1 VAGQQGSICWQ
12 AETSGKRL
20 LMVGDG
26 LNEALATLMAADV
39 SRGREC
45 RIKGRFMTDHSRVRV
60 SDSKVVDAPWQVN
73 HKNSIRQSMEEQ
85 PISPTEKQP
94 PSAIEA
100 IVKLYVRLG
109 NILALS
115 EQKLHRVRL
124 MSLHNDS
131 NDFSFRLLR
140 EDCQNDIATIDAGI
154 RELLK
159 REPTRG
165 YVDVCSPERV
175 AGWAQY
181 IRYPELPVTLEVYL
195 DQKLLAQVV
204 ADRYGRD
211 LEEANLGSG
220 QHGFEFILPKELFL
234 SAEIVEV
241 KAPNSTAING
251 CRT

>member
-1 VAGQQGSICWQ
+1 
-12 AETSGKRL
+12 
-20 LMVGDG
+20 MVGDG
-26 LNEALATLMAADV
+26 LNEAPATLMAADV

-45 RIKGRFMTDHSRVRV
+45 RIKGRFTADHSRVLV

-73 HKNSIRQSMEEQ
+73 HENGIRQSMEEQ

-94 PSAIEA
+94 PSGIEA

-115 EQKLHRVRL
+115 EQKLHRQRL
-124 MSLHNDS
+124 MSMSLHSDS
-131 NDFSFRLLR
+131 SDFSFRLLH
-140 EDCQNDIATIDAGI
+140 EHCQNDIAAIDAGI

-165 YVDVCSPERV
+165 YVDVCSRERV

-181 IRYPELPVTLEVYL
+181 IQYPELPVTLGIYL
-195 DQKLLAQVV
+195 DKKLAAQIV
-204 ADRYGRD
+204 ADRYRRD

-220 QHGFEFILPKELFL
+220 QYGFEFIPPKELFL
-234 SAEIVEV
+234 DAEVVEV
-241 KAPNSTAING
+241 RAPNGTAIG
-251 CRT
+251 G